1 MAKVILEVIDGVVGI
16 VENNDG
22 VELEIRDYDWPSEDM
37 PEDKKFRL
45 MHNHDG
51 YLTYEGEGG
60 Q

>member
-1 MAKVILEVIDGVVGI
+1 MAKV
-16 VENNDG
+16 
-22 VELEIRDYDWPSEDM
+22 RDYNWPSEDM